1 MMANGSVVDLQGVYL
16 GYTTRKAFFRHT
28 EFMALKDISFSI
40 EKGETLGIIG
50 ANGSGKS
57 SLLRVIAGIY
67 RPDQGTVSWH
77 CSKISLLSLSLG
89 FDAQLSGRENILI
102 SGMFLGAR
110 KREVADKMTAIIAFS
125 ELGSKIDEPLK
136 TYSSGMRARLG
147 FSIALEMHAELL
159 LVDEV
164 LGVGDGKFRKKA
176 QAAMINK
183 IGSDQTV
190 VFVSH
195 AMDHVRQ
202 LCNRIVWLHE
212 GNVRRIGPPEDT
224 ISEYEAYIAQEQ

>member
-1 MMANGSVVDLQGVYL
+1 
-16 GYTTRKAFFRHT
+16 
-28 EFMALKDISFSI
+28 MALKDISLSI
-40 EKGETLGIIG
+40 QKGETLGIIG

-57 SLLRVIAGIY
+57 SLLQVIAGIF
-67 RPDQGTVSWH
+67 RPDRGTVTWH

-89 FDAQLSGRENILI
+89 FDPQLSGRENILI
-102 SGMFLGAR
+102 SGMLLGAR
-110 KREVADKMTAIIAFS
+110 KQEVAGKTADIIAFS
-125 ELGSKIDEPLK
+125 ELGGKIDEPLK

-147 FSIALEMHAELL
+147 ISIALEMHAELL
-159 LVDEV
+159 LIDEV

-195 AMDHVRQ
+195 SMDHVRQ
-202 LCNRIVWLHE
+202 LCNRVVWLHD
-212 GNVRRIGPPEDT
+212 GRIRHSGPT
-224 ISEYEAYIAQEQ
+224 EQTVDKYLEFIDGLS

>member
-1 MMANGSVVDLQGVYL
+1 MVAGTVVEMQGVYL

-28 EFMALKDISFSI
+28 DFMALKDISLSI
-40 EKGETLGIIG
+40 QKGETLGIIG

-57 SLLRVIAGIY
+57 SLLQVIAGIF
-67 RPDQGTVSWH
+67 RPDRGTVTWH

-89 FDAQLSGRENILI
+89 FDPQLSGRENILI
-102 SGMFLGAR
+102 SGMLLGAR
-110 KREVADKMTAIIAFS
+110 KQEVAGKTADIIAFS
-125 ELGSKIDEPLK
+125 ELGGKIDEPLK

-159 LVDEV
+159 LIDEV

-183 IGSDQTV
+183 IGSNQTV

-195 AMDHVRQ
+195 SMDHVRQ
-202 LCNRIVWLHE
+202 LCNRVVWLHD
-212 GNVRRIGPPEDT
+212 GRIRHSGPT
-224 ISEYEAYIAQEQ
+224 EQTVDKYLEFIDGLS

>member
-1 MMANGSVVDLQGVYL
+1 MVAGTVVEMQGVYL

-28 EFMALKDISFSI
+28 DFMALKDISLSI
-40 EKGETLGIIG
+40 QKGETLGIIG

-57 SLLRVIAGIY
+57 SLLQVIAGIF
-67 RPDQGTVSWH
+67 RPDRGTVTWH

-89 FDAQLSGRENILI
+89 FDPQLSGRENILI
-102 SGMFLGAR
+102 SGMLLGAR
-110 KREVADKMTAIIAFS
+110 KQEVAGKTADIIAFS
-125 ELGSKIDEPLK
+125 ELGGKIDEPLK

-159 LVDEV
+159 LIDEV

-195 AMDHVRQ
+195 SMDHVRQ
-202 LCNRIVWLHE
+202 LCNRVVWLHD
-212 GNVRRIGPPEDT
+212 GRIRHSGPT
-224 ISEYEAYIAQEQ
+224 EQTVDKYLEFIDGLS